1 MSDIKIIAT
10 TAYFIFLV
18 LGGIWGL
25 VRANSER
32 ALLDYAIE
40 QTSVEIDNM
49 GNTILVYHC
58 SETPYISYD
67 VNNNKIALEESAFN
81 AFSSIDLT
89 DSETPFKLG
98 TLTTLMGGAFGGWTI
113 KDVYKFSNASKFKI
127 VARRSITIVVS
138 AITGFGVGYSLG
150 ILLGNNLRSC
160 DSKRIISNLNTPEF
174 WNKLEESIFRNAVYN
189 ISVNHKGSKRVIP
202 EDYKAEINRIYTSET
217 PYIDINSASFDIIKN
232 ANETKLEFIK
242 NQKWYTKSW
251 VIIVLTAT
259 LGPIIFLGVLLFI
272 EKLNSKT

>member
-1 MSDIKIIAT
+1 MSDIKIIAA

-40 QTSVEIDNM
+40 HTTVEMDNL
-49 GNTILVYHC
+49 GNATLVYHC
-58 SETPYISYD
+58 SDNPYVSYNVD
-67 VNNNKIALEESAFN
+67 NNKIALEESAFN
-81 AFSSIDLT
+81 AFSSIDMA

-127 VARRSITIVVS
+127 IAKRSITIVVS

-150 ILLGNNLRSC
+150 ILLGNKLRSC
-160 DSKRIISNLNTPEF
+160 DSKRIISNLNSPEF
-174 WNKLEESIFRNAVYN
+174 WNKLEESVFRNAVYN
-189 ISVNHKGSKRVIP
+189 ISVNHKGSKSVIP
-202 EDYKAEINRIYTSET
+202 EGYKAEINRIYTSEN
-217 PYIDINSASFDIIKN
+217 PYIDITSTSFNIIQN
-232 ANETKLEFIK
+232 AHENKLEFIK
-242 NQKWYTKSW
+242 NQKWYTTPW
-251 VIIVLTAT
+251 AILALTMII
-259 LGPIIFLGVLLFI
+259 GPILFMGILLFI
-272 EKLNSKT
+272 EKLK